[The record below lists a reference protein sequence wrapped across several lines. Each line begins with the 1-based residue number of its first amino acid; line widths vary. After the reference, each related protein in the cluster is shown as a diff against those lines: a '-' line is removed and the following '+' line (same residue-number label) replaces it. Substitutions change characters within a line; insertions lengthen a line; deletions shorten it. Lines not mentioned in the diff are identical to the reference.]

1 LEESSAPLAEEATV
15 SINSASMGASSG
27 NLGEVS
33 YQSDRQKRVFL
44 LPQDLSEEVSMG
56 EILELPIQS
65 TEFGTTVVNVPPL
78 DSPKIMSA
86 RVYDTGL
93 CSSITAWDKF
103 GTDIIRGIFTGIR
116 DLRFN
121 TPGGRTVNYF
131 TGVARQAST
140 LQPIFREVNITRDA
154 DTLKIRLP
162 FTAARFSGPNPLN
175 NGTASCT
182 NLRIVLEFEIGLR
195 RVAGRY
201 SLPPRCLASEAGANN
216 AVAGAYDFLGVLRGP
231 VNVSVT
237 RPPGGG
243 SCDAGLTIRAE
254 PGPNETSVPLELA
267 ASLTTALPD
276 AFLSAIRDSL
286 LQPASLFGLEP
297 KPCTC
302 DIECVPTS
310 SGVLGEWPNPYGNGS
325 GQRHRCILSSGLGR
339 RTCGVQLEADRLAFR
354 PDGFEVVLAED
365 ESDTQFATVLRNPSV
380 VLPQIRALCEV
391 GRSFDEDR
399 VDFVAPGE
407 RIGRTPSP
415 FVTVP

>member
-1 LEESSAPLAEEATV
+1 
-15 SINSASMGASSG
+15 MGASSG
-27 NLGEVS
+27 NLGQVS

-44 LPQDLSEEVSMG
+44 LPQDISQEVSMG

-93 CSSITAWDKF
+93 CSSITAWDEF
-103 GTDIIRGIFTGIR
+103 GEAIIRGIFTGIR

-175 NGTASCT
+175 NETASCT

-195 RVAGRY
+195 RVEGRY

-237 RPPGGG
+237 RPPTGGG
-243 SCDAGLTIRAE
+243 TCDVGLTIRAE
-254 PGPNETSVPLELA
+254 PGPSETSVPQELA

-276 AFLSAIRDSL
+276 AFRVAIQDRL
-286 LQPASLFGLEP
+286 LQPASPFGLEP

-302 DIECVPTS
+302 DIECVATS
-310 SGVLGEWPNPYGNGS
+310 SGVVGEWPNPYGNGS
-325 GQRHRCILSSGLGR
+325 GQRHRCIREIIGR
-339 RTCGVQLEADRLAFR
+339 GTCGVQLEADRIAFR

-365 ESDTQFATVLRNPSV
+365 ESDTQFATVLRNPAATGAFT
-380 VLPQIRALCEV
+380 RAVCEV
-391 GRSFDEDR
+391 GRSPTPDR
-399 VDFVAPGE
+399 PETLDFIRPGE
-407 RIGRTPSP
+407 ALGRTPSP